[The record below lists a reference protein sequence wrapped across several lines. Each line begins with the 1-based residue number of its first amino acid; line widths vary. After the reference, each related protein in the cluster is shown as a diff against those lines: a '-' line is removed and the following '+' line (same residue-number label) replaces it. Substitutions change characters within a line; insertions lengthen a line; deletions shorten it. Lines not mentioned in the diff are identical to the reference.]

1 MKHIN
6 PSSINVT
13 PNTSDIDD
21 DDTDNNEDTNCE
33 ELGSRMPEINKVYV
47 ILRSTQE
54 KKTSA

>member
-47 ILRSTQE
+47 IKEVLRKRKQDP
-54 KKTSA
+54 

>member
-47 ILRSTQE
+47 I
-54 KKTSA
+54 